1 MSVVLQPADL
11 SRFRTLVSQRMGL
24 LFEDDKLDYLA
35 EVLRERLEAS
45 GGDRTDAYLERLS
58 AGAPEEVRAL
68 ARRLTIG
75 ETYFFRYLD
84 HFRAFAEVVLPDRA
98 RYEADRRQLRI
109 LSAGCASGEEAYTL
123 AILVR
128 EHLPNASSWDV
139 QIRGIDINPQAI
151 EKATLARYSVWSLRE
166 TPPEMRERYL
176 RPQGRD
182 FQLEE
187 RVRSAVSFEERNLL
201 DDDASFWQPDSFD
214 VVFCRN
220 VTMYFTPEVIRSVV
234 ARITQSLT
242 VGGFLFLGHAETLR
256 GVSQDHHLCHTN
268 NTFYYQRRDADRRI
282 GSAAL
287 EDAEV
292 HAASAPLPSLSV
304 ARGLDDPSWV
314 DVIQGASDRI
324 AKLSQGP
331 RPSPSAPPASPG
343 LAATSRPEW
352 DLRPAVEMLRQ
363 ERFADAM
370 VLLQALPVGSQTDND
385 TQLLRAVLLTNGG
398 KLTEAES
405 VCQQILSKD
414 ELHAGA
420 HYLVALCREHAGDR
434 RAAVEHDQAATY
446 LDGGFAMPHLHLGL
460 LARRSGDPERART
473 ELSRALTL
481 LAREDASRILLYGGG
496 FNREALVELCRGEL
510 RTCGGES

>member
-1 MSVVLQPADL
+1 MNVVLQPADV
-11 SRFRTLVSQRMGL
+11 SRFRTLVARRMGL

-45 GGDRTDAYLERLS
+45 GLNGSEAYLASLS

-68 ARRLTIG
+68 ARRLTVG

-84 HFRAFAEVVLPDRA
+84 QFRAFAEVVLPDRV
-98 RYEADRRQLRI
+98 RQQEDRRQLRI

-123 AILVR
+123 AILAR
-128 EHLPNASSWDV
+128 EHLANASSWDV
-139 QIRGIDINPQAI
+139 QIRGIDINPQMI
-151 EKATLARYSVWSLRE
+151 EKANSARYSAWSLRE
-166 TPPEMRERYL
+166 TPSEMRERYF
-176 RPQGRD
+176 RPQGRE

-201 DDDASFWQPDSFD
+201 DDDASFWQPASFD

-220 VTMYFTPEVIRSVV
+220 VTMYFTPEVMRSVV

-282 GSAAL
+282 GSGAA
-287 EDAEV
+287 EHGETE
-292 HAASAPLPSLSV
+292 AAPAAAPTPPV
-304 ARGLDDPSWV
+304 ALGLDDSSWV

-324 AKLSQGP
+324 AKLSRGP
-331 RPSPSAPPASPG
+331 RPSPAAPPAPVVQ
-343 LAATSRPEW
+343 RPEW

-370 VLLQALPVGSQTDND
+370 VLLQALPAGSRTDND
-385 TQLLRAVLLTNGG
+385 AQLLRAVLLTNGG
-398 KLTEAES
+398 MLTDAES

-434 RAAVEHDQAATY
+434 RAAVEHGQVATY
-446 LDGGFAMPHLHLGL
+446 LDADFAMPHLHLGL
-460 LARRSGDPERART
+460 LARRSGDAERAGA
-473 ELSRALTL
+473 ELARALTL

-496 FNREALVELCRGEL
+496 FSREALVELCRAEL
-510 RTCGGES
+510 RTCGAES